1 MLDETFYLDGIDA
14 NSVGI
19 RLQSPVEFSE
29 ASPIIESQTIPGR
42 NGDLIFE
49 TGSYKNRVGSVSCF
63 CLQEDVETAIS
74 SAGRFLMSKK
84 GYRRLET
91 SDDPNHYWMARV
103 GNSPQIAMRLRA
115 LAPFDISF
123 DCKPQRF
130 VKAGENAIRFASN
143 GSIFNQYG
151 QAALPFITLYGQ
163 GAGRLTIGDC
173 VVEVKALDGTLYL
186 DSDTQNA
193 YNDNGNQN
201 MNINAPTFPT
211 LTDGETQI
219 AFSGG
224 IERIEIV
231 PRWWEL

>member
-1 MLDETFYLDGIDA
+1 MLNETFYLDGIDA
-14 NSVGI
+14 QSAGI
-19 RLQSPVEFSE
+19 YLQKPIVFSE
-29 ASPIIESQTIPGR
+29 AVPNIESKTIPGR

-49 TGSYKNRVGSVSCF
+49 TGSYKNRSGSVSCF
-63 CLQEDVETAIS
+63 CLQEDVETAVS
-74 SAGRFLMSKK
+74 AAGRFLMRKK

-103 GNSPQIAMRLRA
+103 ENSPQMEMRIRV

-130 VKAGENAIRFASN
+130 LKSGENKTSFTAS
-143 GSIFNQYG
+143 GSISNQYG
-151 QAALPFITLYGQ
+151 QTALPLITLYGN
-163 GAGRLTIGDC
+163 GTGTLTIGDC
-173 VVEVKALDGTLYL
+173 VVEIKSLSGVLRL

-201 MNINAPTFPT
+201 MKINAPIFPT
-211 LTDGETQI
+211 LRDGENKI
-219 AFSGG
+219 GFGGG
-224 IERIEIV
+224 IERVEIV

>member
-19 RLQSPVEFSE
+19 RLQAPVEFSK
-29 ASPIIESQTIPGR
+29 AVPVVESQAIPGR
-42 NGDLIFE
+42 NGNLIFE
-49 TGSYKNRVGSVSCF
+49 TGSYENRVGTASCF

-91 SDDPNHYWMARV
+91 SDDPSHYWMARV
-103 GNSPQIAMRLRA
+103 ENSPQIEMRLRV

-130 VKAGENAIRFASN
+130 LKSGENAVVFTRS
-143 GSIFNQYG
+143 GSISNQYG
-151 QAALPFITLYGQ
+151 QTALPLITLYGQ
-163 GAGRLTIGDC
+163 GTGTLTIGSC
-173 VVEVKALDGTLYL
+173 VVDVKSLDGVLYL

-193 YNDNGNQN
+193 YNNDGNQN
-201 MNINAPTFPT
+201 MKINAPSFPT
-211 LTDGETQI
+211 LPYGETRI

-224 IERIEIV
+224 IEKVKIV